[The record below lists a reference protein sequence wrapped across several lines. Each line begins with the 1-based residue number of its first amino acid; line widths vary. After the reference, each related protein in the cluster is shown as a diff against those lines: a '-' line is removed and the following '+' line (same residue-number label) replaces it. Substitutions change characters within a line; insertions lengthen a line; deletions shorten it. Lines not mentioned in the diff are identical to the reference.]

1 MSDISQPVIVRE
13 MEKEPMR
20 IVTQRRTSWKD
31 KLLEGRAVGS
41 STSPMTLEGCTDEE
55 FDFEDVD
62 ISRSIVNGILTIDFS
77 EQIQKLLVKDMDSI
91 VVVKLLGH
99 NIGYGVLLNQI
110 SSLWKHSQPFHLM
123 DSLPYLLLLS
133 MDFNPLKPFPSMV
146 LAWIHFLGLSMFLYK
161 CRYGYLKGHCPST
174 LIDQNIEVNKG
185 RISDSLDKESNST
198 INWLGMWE
206 VVSRPVQLEIQN
218 SLDAPFQNTQME
230 LVKENTDVLNVNAD
244 SLDAS

>member
-1 MSDISQPVIVRE
+1 MVDFVPVF
-13 MEKEPMR
+13 
-20 IVTQRRTSWKD
+20 RTSWKD

-123 DSLPYLLLLS
+123 DVDNGYYLVRFQNKKDYEMVLTQGPWVVFSHYLTVLLLS

-161 CRYGYLKGHCPST
+161 
-174 LIDQNIEVNKG
+174 
-185 RISDSLDKESNST
+185 
-198 INWLGMWE
+198 W
-206 VVSRPVQLEIQN
+206 
-218 SLDAPFQNTQME
+218 
-230 LVKENTDVLNVNAD
+230 
-244 SLDAS
+244 